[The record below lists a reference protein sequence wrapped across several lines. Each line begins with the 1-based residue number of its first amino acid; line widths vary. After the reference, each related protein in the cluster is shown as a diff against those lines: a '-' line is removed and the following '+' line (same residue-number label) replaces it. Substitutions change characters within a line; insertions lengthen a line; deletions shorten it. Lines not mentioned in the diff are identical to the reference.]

1 MIKPTEPEIAISNRK
16 DTAKFL
22 YKQQY
27 TKFIYELAKKVTANS
42 IRISVL
48 KMTSKTRN
56 LKWYKN
62 DPTKIV
68 HINMV

>member
-1 MIKPTEPEIAISNRK
+1 MNW
-16 DTAKFL
+16 L
-22 YKQQY
+22 
-27 TKFIYELAKKVTANS
+27 KKVTANS